1 MTRKERF
8 LRVAA
13 ALEQLYPDARCS
25 LFSGNAFELLV
36 AVRLSAQCTDARVNQ
51 VTPALFAKY
60 PTLEDYCNADVADIE
75 RLIYSCGF
83 YRTKAENIIEMARK
97 VRDDYDGRVP
107 DTIEDL
113 LTLPGVGR
121 KTANLIVGDVYGKE
135 SVVVDTHMIRIAN
148 RLGLVAT
155 KDPKQIE
162 FALKKII
169 PPDMG
174 SDFCHRIVLFGRD
187 ICPARSPKCER
198 CPLADGTCRRV
209 GVAAKKRTIEDE
221 KMQANSGNIILIGMP
236 GSGKSTCGVVAAKLL
251 LKNFFD
257 TDLLIQNREGQRL
270 QQIIDEKG
278 LDYFARAEEEA
289 VLSLD
294 IAGTVIAT
302 GGSVVYSPAAMD
314 HLRRMGKVIY
324 LHLEY
329 ETMCRRIQNLDSRG
343 VVLQAG
349 YTLQDMY
356 KERLP
361 LYRRYADAV
370 IKCDNNTVEQTA
382 QQIARCAR

>member
-1 MTRKERF
+1 
-8 LRVAA
+8 
-13 ALEQLYPDARCS
+13 
-25 LFSGNAFELLV
+25 
-36 AVRLSAQCTDARVNQ
+36 
-51 VTPALFAKY
+51 
-60 PTLEDYCNADVADIE
+60 
-75 RLIYSCGF
+75 
-83 YRTKAENIIEMARK
+83 
-97 VRDDYDGRVP
+97 
-107 DTIEDL
+107 
-113 LTLPGVGR
+113 
-121 KTANLIVGDVYGKE
+121 
-135 SVVVDTHMIRIAN
+135 
-148 RLGLVAT
+148 
-155 KDPKQIE
+155 
-162 FALKKII
+162 
-169 PPDMG
+169 
-174 SDFCHRIVLFGRD
+174 
-187 ICPARSPKCER
+187 
-198 CPLADGTCRRV
+198 
-209 GVAAKKRTIEDE
+209 
-221 KMQANSGNIILIGMP
+221 MQANSGNIILIGMP

-257 TDLLIQNREGQRL
+257 TDLLIQNREGRRL

-302 GGSVVYSPAAMD
+302 GGSAVYSPAAME

-343 VVLQAG
+343 VVLQGG